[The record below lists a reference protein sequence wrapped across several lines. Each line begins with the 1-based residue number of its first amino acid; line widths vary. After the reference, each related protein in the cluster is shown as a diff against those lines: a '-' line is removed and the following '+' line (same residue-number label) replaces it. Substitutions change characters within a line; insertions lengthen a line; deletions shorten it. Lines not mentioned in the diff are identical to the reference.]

1 MREDDSP
8 WKSKFY
14 SFFLNKQRNVQ
25 SFKFYIILSS
35 LFHET
40 LYRKEERENI

>member
-1 MREDDSP
+1 MIPRE
-8 WKSKFY
+8 KVNFTR
-14 SFFLNKQRNVQ
+14 FFLNKQRNVQ